1 MKKYDIIQDTIRYY
15 EKIGLQPPVLR
26 TKSGIRNFNEQSC
39 KWLEFIK
46 CMRSSG
52 MPIELLIKYMNLFKK
67 GKETIIARKNLLLE
81 QRKILEEKQK
91 DIKSTIKRLDY
102 KIHLYDE
109 IEAGIRKDFME
120 EP

>member
-1 MKKYDIIQDTIRYY
+1 MTIKEVSEKYDITQDTIRYY
-15 EKIGLQPPVLR
+15 EKIGLQPPVSR

-67 GKETIIARKNLLLE
+67 GI
-81 QRKILEEKQK
+81 
-91 DIKSTIKRLDY
+91 SCY
-102 KIHLYDE
+102 S
-109 IEAGIRKDFME
+109 
-120 EP
+120 

>member
-1 MKKYDIIQDTIRYY
+1 MTIKEVSEKYDITQDTIRYY
-15 EKIGLQPPVLR
+15 EKIGLLPPVPR

-67 GKETIIARKNLLLE
+67 GI
-81 QRKILEEKQK
+81 
-91 DIKSTIKRLDY
+91 SCY
-102 KIHLYDE
+102 S
-109 IEAGIRKDFME
+109 
-120 EP
+120 

>member
-1 MKKYDIIQDTIRYY
+1 MTIKEVSEKYDIIQDTIRYY
-15 EKIGLQPPVLR
+15 EKIGLQPPVPR

-67 GKETIIARKNLLLE
+67 GI
-81 QRKILEEKQK
+81 
-91 DIKSTIKRLDY
+91 SCY
-102 KIHLYDE
+102 S
-109 IEAGIRKDFME
+109 
-120 EP
+120 